1 MNLALPILFCGT
13 NATCGAIFD
22 GENTYHKIMCVNNAK
37 AKVANLKFINVKGRY
52 GDDSGGLWLYGGMVS
67 NCIFSVGSADG
78 AGMVRQM
85 GGLVCDTTIENSY
98 AGTHSGGDRFGGGL
112 YMLGGT
118 AERLV
123 IQGCTDGAGGAVRL
137 NGASAILRNSVIQG
151 NYSETGGAVLLDDG
165 LVENCIISNN
175 TGKSIAGSLV
185 TFAAGPGATVR
196 GGTLR
201 NCLVV
206 DNRMTSA
213 NGSGGALHVVSGAAY
228 NNTVWGNTLY
238 SGATND
244 IGQTGGTVA
253 NSIAGVFEPSG
264 GTQAGN
270 YVGFGPGFA
279 NLSVGDFSL
288 TGDSPCLDIGDWT
301 FWGETRGAAK
311 AAKDMAGNSRLCGH
325 SVDAGCYE
333 CAARGFILCVR

>member
-1 MNLALPILFCGT
+1 
-13 NATCGAIFD
+13 
-22 GENTYHKIMCVNNAK
+22 
-37 AKVANLKFINVKGRY
+37 
-52 GDDSGGLWLYGGMVS
+52 
-67 NCIFSVGSADG
+67 
-78 AGMVRQM
+78 M

-118 AERLV
+118 AERIT
-123 IQGCTDGAGGAVRL
+123 IQGCRDGTAGAVRL

-253 NSIAGVFEPSG
+253 NSIAGVFAPSD
-264 GTQAGN
+264 GTQTGN
-270 YVGFGPGFA
+270 YVGFMPGFA
-279 NLSVGDFSL
+279 NLSACDFSL
-288 TGDSPCLDIGDWT
+288 VGDSPCLDIGDWT
-301 FWGETRGAAK
+301 FWGETRRAAK
-311 AAKDMAGNSRLCGH
+311 ESKDMVGNSRLCGH